1 MNNNFIISTDSG
13 CDLTYDVCQ
22 KYGIIPYLMSYSNED
37 NVYEDTMND
46 NDKIKFYEEMTEGKI
61 FKTTAVNIDQAYR
74 FLENLIK
81 EGLPIIHISLGSG
94 ISSTYNNFMNAK
106 ELILLKH
113 PEAIIHIIDSTLAS
127 TGYGILAIEAS
138 TMRSLGKSCD
148 EVVEYLEKTK
158 ASINTYY
165 TTSTL
170 KYLARGGRV
179 SRIANVF
186 GTILSIKPILRLDV
200 EGHLLV
206 ESTGHG
212 KKNTFEKLKKYIK
225 STVTNPEIQILYVAH
240 TMNESDAKVYGEEVK
255 NEFGFKEV
263 IYTTIGSI
271 IGSHAGPGLISFFY
285 HGIDRTPNNEK
296 NN

>member
-1 MNNNFIISTDSG
+1 MKNNFIISTDSG

-22 KYGIIPYLMSYSNED
+22 KYDIIPYLMSYSNED
-37 NVYEDTMND
+37 NVYQDTMND
-46 NDKIKFYEEMTEGKI
+46 SDKIKFYEQMTQGQV
-61 FKTTAVNIDQAYR
+61 FKTTAVNIEQAYR

-81 EGLPIIHISLGSG
+81 EGVPVIHICLGSG
-94 ISSTYNNFMNAK
+94 ISSTYNNFINAK
-106 ELILLKH
+106 ELILVNY
-113 PEAIIHIIDSTLAS
+113 PDAQIHIIDSTLAS
-127 TGYGILAIEAS
+127 VGYGILAIEAS
-138 TMRSLGKSCD
+138 TMRSLGKSPD
-148 EVVEYLEKTK
+148 EVVEYLENNK
-158 ASINTYY
+158 ANINTYY

-225 STVTNPEIQILYVAH
+225 NTVTNPEVQILYIAH
-240 TMNESDAKVYGEEVK
+240 TMNEDEAKIYGEEVK
-255 NEFGFKEV
+255 REFGFKEV

-285 HGIDRTPNNEK
+285 HGISRTVDNGK